1 VSSAAAQ
8 VRETF
13 TWRQSFG
20 VDPLMAATA
29 AAAPAVSA
37 ATAAPPLGAVDDAVR
52 LVYDES
58 ATGKQYVHGVCAV
71 GRPVLYMCPGQQNS
85 SSTRGNLL
93 QLVYSLERA
102 VAAMPPG
109 VEKLTLL
116 IDFGGYSWRVA
127 PSFATQRATL
137 NILQHHYPERLG
149 LAVLWGAPKL
159 FHLAFKAIKPFIDP
173 VTAGKIVFLYP
184 GVAADAARMGELF
197 ASDELLAAYGG
208 GSPWVYS
215 NKEYFGVKGGGG
227 GGGAAA
233 AHAVRRDGGC
243 ATSDGKQGARE
254 KRLRVF
260 HASWRGDT
268 TRWWD
273 EAPLE

>member
-13 TWRQSFG
+13 SWRQSFG

-37 ATAAPPLGAVDDAVR
+37 AAAAPPPGAVNDGVR
-52 LVYDES
+52 LVHEES
-58 ATGKQYVHGVCAV
+58 ATGKQYVHGVCAA

-93 QLVYSLERA
+93 QLVYSLERG

-116 IDFGGYSWRVA
+116 IDFRGYSWRVA

-137 NILQHHYPERLG
+137 TILQHHYPERLG

-159 FHLAFKAIKPFIDP
+159 FHLAYKAIKPFIDP
-173 VTAGKIVFLYP
+173 VTAAKIVFLYP
-184 GVAADAARMGELF
+184 SVAADAALRLTP
-197 ASDELLAAYGG
+197 A
-208 GSPWVYS
+208 
-215 NKEYFGVKGGGG
+215 
-227 GGGAAA
+227 GALVESSVVG
-233 AHAVRRDGGC
+233 AVLCEDVWEGL
-243 ATSDGKQGARE
+243 
-254 KRLRVF
+254 RL
-260 HASWRGDT
+260 G
-268 TRWWD
+268 
-273 EAPLE
+273 PG